1 MSDAIN
7 QQLQALSP
15 QFAHWEKT
23 KDLID
28 QLLDIILNYRQ
39 SGHPGGSRSKVHI
52 LVTTLLGGAMRW
64 DIRNPEKRFG
74 DRFVLGAG
82 HTIPLIYCT
91 LAVLNEA
98 LRIKLAQTGDSR
110 YAIPGGAERTLL
122 WEDLLGFRRRGG
134 LSGHAEMAG
143 KTLFLKFNT
152 GPSGHGGP
160 AAAGEALALKR
171 AGAAGVKV
179 FFLEGEG
186 GLTPGGVFET
196 LNSAWGLALD
206 NLYFLIDWNDFGIDD
221 HPVSAAMPGTP
232 ADWFGGHGWRVVGT
246 EQGMDWA
253 PVTETLLAL
262 TGGANP
268 DRRPS
273 AAWFKTRK
281 GRGYLK
287 YDNPVHGVPH
297 KMNSEIFWET
307 KRPFAEQYGAQF
319 VNFGGAAP
327 ADPAAQR
334 EEFKANLAAVIDV
347 LRQDQALVDYL
358 ADRLVALGDGVPEEM
373 PGFKLETRGHG
384 DTGIVPRP
392 RPKSAHPLRGRAA
405 LRLPQLPGRPL
416 RCARRVGGEPGGLR
430 QVGRVGQRVRRAG
443 VRPAALPGRL
453 SRSVRLDQHQR
464 LRRALRRLPRLRL
477 VRALRHG
484 RRRAAAAGDH
494 RVRQRRDVDRHDDRE
509 LRPRPGAAVRRLLGR
524 VLDLRLLL
532 LPEIRADA
540 ALQPTRAGLRAQGR
554 QDDLGGRPLRPG
566 DGGGQP
572 DALRHLLARRDAAL
586 PRRRD
591 DQPAPVGVQRGAG
604 APRRGAAGARRRSS
618 PCTSPGRRSRSRIA
632 PALGMPSHFEAA
644 RGAYVIRDHQ
654 PGPRGGT
661 VIVQGASA
669 VANIIAALPELD
681 ARGLNVKIV
690 CATSPQLFALQ
701 PEEYRRSVLA
711 PADYADSTVITTQAR
726 WLMHDWLFNKVAEAY
741 ALSADWDDRWRT
753 GGAVDEVLDEAH
765 LTPAWIV
772 KGIERFVSE
781 RPARLACLRD
791 ELDAASGA

>member
-1 MSDAIN
+1 MSDAVN
-7 QQLQALSP
+7 QQLQVLAP
-15 QFAHWEKT
+15 QFAYWEKT

-39 SGHPGGSRSKVHI
+39 SGHPGGSRSKVHT
-52 LVTTLLGGAMRW
+52 LVSTLLSGVMRW

-110 YAIPGGAERTLL
+110 YAVPGGAERTLL

-134 LSGHAEMAG
+134 LSGHAEMGG

-253 PVTETLLAL
+253 PVTETLLTL
-262 TGGANP
+262 TGGENP
-268 DRRPS
+268 DRRPN

-327 ADPAAQR
+327 SDPAALKA
-334 EEFKANLAAVIDV
+334 EFKANLAAVIEV
-347 LRQDQALVDYL
+347 LRRDQALVDYL
-358 ADRLVALGDGVPEEM
+358 ADRLVALGESVPEEIA
-373 PGFKLETRGHG
+373 GFKLGTPGKTDAGTRGRG
-384 DTGIVPRP
+384 DAGTIPVSPRP
-392 RPKSAHPLRGRAA
+392 RVAVSPFEDE
-405 LRLPQLPGRPL
+405 RLYDFRNYPGGSVCP
-416 RCARRVGGEPGGLR
+416 ARRLGGQPGGLR

-453 SRSVRLDQHQR
+453 
-464 LRRALRRLPRLRL
+464 
-477 VRALRHG
+477 
-484 RRRAAAAGDH
+484 
-494 RVRQRRDVDRHDDRE
+494 
-509 LRPRPGAAVRRLLGR
+509 
-524 VLDLRLLL
+524 
-532 LPEIRADA
+532 
-540 ALQPTRAGLRAQGR
+540 
-554 QDDLGGRPLRPG
+554 GRPLRL
-566 DGGGQP
+566 DQYQR
-572 DALRHLLARRDAAL
+572 LR
-586 PRRRD
+586 
-591 DQPAPVGVQRGAG
+591 
-604 APRRGAAGARRRSS
+604 
-618 PCTSPGRRSRSRIA
+618 
-632 PALGMPSHFEAA
+632 
-644 RGAYVIRDHQ
+644 
-654 PGPRGGT
+654 
-661 VIVQGASA
+661 
-669 VANIIAALPELD
+669 
-681 ARGLNVKIV
+681 
-690 CATSPQLFALQ
+690 
-701 PEEYRRSVLA
+701 
-711 PADYADSTVITTQAR
+711 
-726 WLMHDWLFNKVAEAY
+726 
-741 ALSADWDDRWRT
+741 
-753 GGAVDEVLDEAH
+753 
-765 LTPAWIV
+765 
-772 KGIERFVSE
+772 
-781 RPARLACLRD
+781 
-791 ELDAASGA
+791 

>member
-1 MSDAIN
+1 MTDAIE
-7 QQLQALSP
+7 QQLQDLAP
-15 QFAHWEKT
+15 QFAYWEKT

-28 QLLDIILNYRQ
+28 QLLDIMLNYRQ

-262 TGGANP
+262 TGGENP

-347 LRQDQALVDYL
+347 LRHDQALVDYL
-358 ADRLVALGDGVPEEM
+358 ADRLVALGESVPEEI
-373 PGFKLETRGHG
+373 PGFKLINRRGGVTPPLRRH
-384 DTGIVPRP
+384 VR
-392 RPKSAHPLRGRAA
+392 HPLRGRAA
-405 LRLPQLPGRPL
+405 LRLPQLSRRPL
-416 RCARRVGGEPGGLR
+416 CPARRLGGQPGGLR
-430 QVGRVGQRVRRAG
+430 QVGRVGQRVRRPG
-443 VRPAALPGRL
+443 IRPAALPGRL
-453 SRSVRLDQHQR
+453 GRPLRLDQHQR
-464 LRRALRRLPRLRL
+464 FRRALRRLPRLRL
-477 VRALRHG
+477 VRALRHR

-494 RVRQRRDVDRHDDRE
+494 RVRQRRHVDRHDDRE
-509 LRPRPGAAVRRLLGR
+509 LRPRPGAA
-524 VLDLRLLL
+524 
-532 LPEIRADA
+532 
-540 ALQPTRAGLRAQGR
+540 
-554 QDDLGGRPLRPG
+554 
-566 DGGGQP
+566 
-572 DALRHLLARRDAAL
+572 
-586 PRRRD
+586 
-591 DQPAPVGVQRGAG
+591 
-604 APRRGAAGARRRSS
+604 
-618 PCTSPGRRSRSRIA
+618 TS
-632 PALGMPSHFEAA
+632 
-644 RGAYVIRDHQ
+644 
-654 PGPRGGT
+654 T
-661 VIVQGASA
+661 
-669 VANIIAALPELD
+669 
-681 ARGLNVKIV
+681 
-690 CATSPQLFALQ
+690 
-701 PEEYRRSVLA
+701 
-711 PADYADSTVITTQAR
+711 
-726 WLMHDWLFNKVAEAY
+726 
-741 ALSADWDDRWRT
+741 
-753 GGAVDEVLDEAH
+753 
-765 LTPAWIV
+765 
-772 KGIERFVSE
+772 
-781 RPARLACLRD
+781 
-791 ELDAASGA
+791 ASGARARPTAPSPI

>member
-7 QQLQALSP
+7 HNYKLTP

-28 QLLDIILNYRQ
+28 QLLDIMLNYRQ

-98 LRIKLAQTGDSR
+98 LRIKQAQTGDSR

-262 TGGANP
+262 TGGENP

-297 KMNSEIFWET
+297 KLNSEIFWET

-327 ADPAAQR
+327 ADPAARR
-334 EEFKANLAAVIDV
+334 EDS
-347 LRQDQALVDYL
+347 R
-358 ADRLVALGDGVPEEM
+358 P
-373 PGFKLETRGHG
+373 TW
-384 DTGIVPRP
+384 PR
-392 RPKSAHPLRGRAA
+392 
-405 LRLPQLPGRPL
+405 
-416 RCARRVGGEPGGLR
+416 
-430 QVGRVGQRVRRAG
+430 
-443 VRPAALPGRL
+443 
-453 SRSVRLDQHQR
+453 
-464 LRRALRRLPRLRL
+464 
-477 VRALRHG
+477 
-484 RRRAAAAGDH
+484 
-494 RVRQRRDVDRHDDRE
+494 
-509 LRPRPGAAVRRLLGR
+509 
-524 VLDLRLLL
+524 
-532 LPEIRADA
+532 
-540 ALQPTRAGLRAQGR
+540 
-554 QDDLGGRPLRPG
+554 
-566 DGGGQP
+566 
-572 DALRHLLARRDAAL
+572 
-586 PRRRD
+586 
-591 DQPAPVGVQRGAG
+591 
-604 APRRGAAGARRRSS
+604 
-618 PCTSPGRRSRSRIA
+618 
-632 PALGMPSHFEAA
+632 
-644 RGAYVIRDHQ
+644 
-654 PGPRGGT
+654 
-661 VIVQGASA
+661 
-669 VANIIAALPELD
+669 
-681 ARGLNVKIV
+681 
-690 CATSPQLFALQ
+690 
-701 PEEYRRSVLA
+701 
-711 PADYADSTVITTQAR
+711 
-726 WLMHDWLFNKVAEAY
+726 
-741 ALSADWDDRWRT
+741 
-753 GGAVDEVLDEAH
+753 
-765 LTPAWIV
+765 
-772 KGIERFVSE
+772 
-781 RPARLACLRD
+781 
-791 ELDAASGA
+791 

>member
-7 QQLQALSP
+7 QQLQDLSP

-52 LVTTLLGGAMRW
+52 LLATMLSGVMRW
-64 DIRNPEKRFG
+64 DIRHPEKRFA

-82 HTIPLIYCT
+82 HTIPLVYCT

-98 LRIKLAQTGDSR
+98 LRIKLAQTGDAR
-110 YAIPGGAERTLL
+110 YAIPGGAERTLF
-122 WEDLLGFRRRGG
+122 WEALPGFRRRGG
-134 LSGHAEMAG
+134 LSGHAEMGG

-206 NLYFLIDWNDFGIDD
+206 NLCFLVDWNDFGIDD
-221 HPVSAAMPGTP
+221 HPVSAALPGTP

-253 PVTETLLAL
+253 PVTAALLELA
-262 TGGANP
+262 GGANP
-268 DRRPS
+268 DRRPG
-273 AAWFKTRK
+273 AAWFRTRK

-287 YDNPVHGVPH
+287 YDSPVHGVPH

-307 KRPFAEQYGAQF
+307 KRPFAEKYGAQF
-319 VNFGGAAP
+319 TNFGGIAP
-327 ADPAAQR
+327 ADATALAA
-334 EEFKANLAAVIDV
+334 EFKANLEAVIAV
-347 LRQDQALVDYL
+347 LRRDQALVDYL
-358 ADRLVALGDGVPEEM
+358 ADRLVALGEGVPAEIS
-373 PGFKLETRGHG
+373 GFKLGACRGG
-384 DTGIVPRP
+384 DTP
-392 RPKSAHPLRGRAA
+392 PLRPTDTPPAPTPFEDARLYDFRNYPADLYVAPGSSAANRAAFAKWGAWANAFGAREYGRPLFLVASADLSGSTNISGFAERYGDFPGYGWYERFGSADGVLLPQEITEFANAGILIGMTTVNLAADPEQRFDGFWGACSTYGSFSYLKYGPMRLFSQLAQDCELKVGKMIWVAGHSGPETAEDSRTHFGIYAPGVTQLFPAGAVINLHPWEHNEVPVLLGAA
-405 LRLPQLPGRPL
+405 LREKAPIVALHLTRPP
-416 RCARRVGGEPGGLR
+416 VEIP
-430 QVGRVGQRVRRAG
+430 
-443 VRPAALPGRL
+443 
-453 SRSVRLDQHQR
+453 
-464 LRRALRRLPRLRL
+464 
-477 VRALRHG
+477 
-484 RRRAAAAGDH
+484 
-494 RVRQRRDVDRHDDRE
+494 DR
-509 LRPRPGAAVRRLLGR
+509 G
-524 VLDLRLLL
+524 
-532 LPEIRADA
+532 
-540 ALQPTRAGLRAQGR
+540 
-554 QDDLGGRPLRPG
+554 
-566 DGGGQP
+566 
-572 DALRHLLARRDAAL
+572 
-586 PRRRD
+586 
-591 DQPAPVGVQRGAG
+591 
-604 APRRGAAGARRRSS
+604 S
-618 PCTSPGRRSRSRIA
+618 
-632 PALGMPSHFEAA
+632 LGMPSHFEAA
-644 RGAYVIRDHQ
+644 RGAYVMRDFK
-654 PGPRGGT
+654 PGPRGGA

-669 VANIIAALPELD
+669 VANILKALPALD
-681 ARGLNVKIV
+681 AAGLNVKII

-711 PADYADSTVITTQAR
+711 PSDYADSTVITTQAR

-765 LTPAWIV
+765 LTPAWILE
-772 KGIERFVSE
+772 GIERFVRE
-781 RPARLACLRD
+781 RPARLACLQA
-791 ELDAASGA
+791 ELDAARGA